1 MRLFP
6 EVKRAPRRPHDV
18 ILRTAGFAVGLAAV
32 TLTATPSFA
41 QYSSYVSPYGTPGAT
56 FNRPMY
62 GIQQPANN
70 QQSGPTNQ
78 EIMQELQRLQQQQQ
92 QSQAQAQPSDTA
104 PPQADTGD
112 VNDPNSAAYK
122 ANHLADQAA
131 AQRQEYAMASQMVL
145 QDKTLPDTQANPPPD
160 MTELQDINTY
170 HGGTNGFGD
179 DPVSAQASLDMRRQ
193 AQKEAAL
200 SYGARG
206 GLAKRNFEIME
217 EMHGFSKALDHVFDF
232 RSLLIRAPSGLLI
245 EPPIISESDKALL
258 INGSGNEAA
267 VADRVFDI
275 NEQAHIVTAPR
286 DWREYLIQSWS
297 ENVPPPP
304 QVLWPKTPAEQAAWN
319 AWVQEGWNAGVKQ
332 ADQIFQDNV
341 NRLVSDFDGEV
352 RYRVLLAQNMITA
365 PYAMQEDRGVTG
377 GPNQMKI
384 GDSAIKITDPS
395 QFLKKA
401 NLWKPADQ

>member
-6 EVKRAPRRPHDV
+6 EVKRVPCRPRDV
-18 ILRTAGFAVGLAAV
+18 TLRAAGFAAGLAAV
-32 TLTATPSFA
+32 TLTASPSFA
-41 QYSSYVSPYGTPGAT
+41 QYQTYGSPYGAT
-56 FNRPMY
+56 FNRPTY
-62 GIQQPANN
+62 GTQQPYADNQGPSN
-70 QQSGPTNQ
+70 QQ
-78 EIMQELQRLQQQQQ
+78 ILQELQKLQQQQN
-92 QSQAQAQPSDTA
+92 QAQAQPSDTA
-104 PPQADTGD
+104 PPQVYTGD

-122 ANHLADQAA
+122 ANKLADQAA
-131 AQRQEYAMASQMVL
+131 AQREEYATATQMTL
-145 QDKTLPDTQANPPPD
+145 ADKTAPLTQGNPPPD
-160 MTELQDINTY
+160 MTELQEINKY
-170 HGGTNGFGD
+170 QSGKNAFGD
-179 DPVSAQASLDMRRQ
+179 DPVSAQAALNMRRQ

-217 EMHGFSKALDHVFDF
+217 EMHGFSKSLDHVFDF

-275 NEQAHIVTAPR
+275 NQQARIVTAPR

-297 ENVPPPP
+297 DVPPPP
-304 QVLWPKTPAEQAAWN
+304 QVLWPRTPAEQAAWST
-319 AWVQEGWNAGVKQ
+319 WVQEGWNAGVKQ

-341 NRLVSDFDGEV
+341 NRLVADFNGEV

-377 GPNQMKI
+377 SPNQMKI